1 MRFHVLQGL
10 NQSSY
15 QVHLD
20 PSSVKRFKKCQ
31 KKGATAI
38 CKPLQLSSSMVPHKK
53 PFRREQINLGHLRSG
68 DDQQL
73 WPGDAMESDP
83 RRTDSLAKASL
94 DSLAQKGGYGGLG

>member
-1 MRFHVLQGL
+1 MLQEISKRTVLPQFVR
-10 NQSSY
+10 Y
-15 QVHLD
+15 HR
-20 PSSVKRFKKCQ
+20 PF
-31 KKGATAI
+31 
-38 CKPLQLSSSMVPHKK
+38 QLSSSMVPHKK